1 MNGLALS
8 RQVVKIAITNVGS
21 LIGQKILDEFGEHRL
36 GVFSNCTSD
45 FAISSADVER
55 LQADGRW
62 QRADVRR

>member
-21 LIGQKILDEFGEHRL
+21 LIGQKILDEFEERRPGAL
-36 GVFSNCTSD
+36 SNCTSD

-62 QRADVRR
+62 QRAGARR